1 MTSHRIINSPLNWLG
16 SRIAAT
22 AFREHQ
28 TTPHLDIAP
37 FSLPA
42 DGQLSSYSAKYNGK
56 LLAPIPQWHKE
67 RQRYGVG
74 APPRVDWRS
83 LRARRNL
90 LGARAG
96 ALSGADSCTLYSA
109 KLSNQSNFINQPH
122 SLGPGFAGTCQ
133 VPESV
138 SVL

>member
-1 MTSHRIINSPLNWLG
+1 MANSRPTVQN
-16 SRIAAT
+16 T
-22 AFREHQ
+22 E
-28 TTPHLDIAP
+28 
-37 FSLPA
+37 
-42 DGQLSSYSAKYNGK
+42 YNGK

-67 RQRYGVG
+67 RQRYGVV